1 MSLFFFVLELKISFT
16 VSNRKRYHNDGAVKM
31 QTRKPIVAG
40 QFYAGSRDSCLTE
53 LNECFAERNVE
64 QPLPETIAAG
74 IVPHAGWVFS
84 GSLAAMVFSAVK
96 QQNKGIDTF
105 VIFGASHRYHGPE
118 PAVYDK
124 GAWLTPLGEI
134 SIDEELA
141 ELVLEKGSALRSAQ
155 AHAYEHSI
163 EVQVP
168 FVQHLFPNAKLLP
181 ILTPHSFESIDIGCC
196 LGKIAKEYE
205 KKIIFIGSTDL
216 THYGPRYGFAPMG
229 TGEKALEWASTVNDR
244 EFIDFTLQMQPEK
257 MLASA
262 EKNCNA
268 CGAGAA
274 AASVAA
280 AKKLGKN
287 AGTLLAHTDSN
298 SIMIDK
304 MGSSSSESVGYA
316 AIVF

>member
-1 MSLFFFVLELKISFT
+1 
-16 VSNRKRYHNDGAVKM
+16 M
-31 QTRKPIVAG
+31 QTRKPVVAG
-40 QFYAGSRDSCLTE
+40 QFYAGTRDSCLAALTE
-53 LNECFAERNVE
+53 CLAERKIE
-64 QPLPETIAAG
+64 KSLPETIVAG

-96 QQNKGIDTF
+96 QQNKVVDTF

-118 PAVYDK
+118 PAVCDK
-124 GAWLTPLGEI
+124 GAWLTPLGELG
-134 SIDEELA
+134 IDEELA

-168 FVQHLFPNAKLLP
+168 FVQHLFPEAKLLP
-181 ILTPHSFESIDIGCC
+181 ILTPPAYEAIDLGCC
-196 LGKIAKEYE
+196 LGQIAKQSE
-205 KKIIFIGSTDL
+205 KKIVFIGSTDL

-229 TGEKALEWASTVNDR
+229 TGEDALKWASTVNDTK
-244 EFIDFTLQMQPEK
+244 FIDFAVSMKPEK

-274 AASVAA
+274 AAAVAA
-280 AKKLGKN
+280 AKELGRSE
-287 AGTLLAHTDSN
+287 GTLLAHTDSN
-298 SIMIDK
+298 SIMTEK
-304 MGSSSSESVGYA
+304 MDSRSSESVGYA